1 MNNTLKIEKI
11 ALQKVQE
18 LSDEISNCIA
28 SNRFEEIPILDK
40 SRLEI
45 IKNFYNND
53 QNTLKKIVAQL
64 IITNKQNIQ
73 DLEKEKNKQLKNY
86 YEAARRFSE
95 YKKV

>member
-1 MNNTLKIEKI
+1 MKRLHFKKFKNYLKKSQIV
-11 ALQKVQE
+11 L
-18 LSDEISNCIA
+18 A

-53 QNTLKKIVAQL
+53 QNKLKKIVAQL

-73 DLEKEKNKQLKNY
+73 ELEKRKNKQLKKY
-86 YEAARRFSE
+86 YEDC
-95 YKKV
+95 

>member
-1 MNNTLKIEKI
+1 MNNTIKIEKI

-28 SNRFEEIPILDK
+28 SNRFEEIPKLDK

-53 QNTLKKIVAQL
+53 QNTLKENCGSINQK
-64 IITNKQNIQ
+64 
-73 DLEKEKNKQLKNY
+73 
-86 YEAARRFSE
+86 
-95 YKKV
+95 